1 MANKIPPF
9 LKVIDDTAYFTGKG
23 ELIYYIPDRYFSD
36 SKNSIGLISGE
47 YVSTI
52 GVFDWA
58 LVDENGKVGNP
69 HTFKFPTILLCKP
82 NRIEKVKDVS
92 INGTEARDYQI
103 LHFKDGDEAISDIN
117 IPKVV
122 DNVEA
127 MFRMCI
133 MVENKL
139 PPTVPYDKL
148 HEYFPENMELNAGGY
163 GLSMQLFGI
172 MISRLCRDKKD
183 PSREF
188 RHSKSFRDGNMT
200 DYKQI
205 SVIEVPKFISPHVAL
220 ASQNWD
226 ESLMS
231 AIQMSA
237 DGNNTISPL
246 ERIVTG

>member
-9 LKVIDDTAYFTGKG
+9 LKVADDTAYFQGKG

-36 SKNSIGLISGE
+36 SKNPIAMVSGE
-47 YVSTI
+47 YVSVI
-52 GVFDWA
+52 GIFDWA
-58 LVDENGKVGNP
+58 FIDENGKVGQAHP
-69 HTFKFPTILLCKP
+69 FKWPTILMCKP
-82 NRIEKVKDVS
+82 NRIEKVKGVS
-92 INGTEARDYQI
+92 VNGTEERDYRI
-103 LHFKDGDEAISDIN
+103 LHFKEGDEAISDIN
-117 IPKVV
+117 IPKIV

-127 MFRMCI
+127 LFRMSI
-133 MVENKL
+133 MTENKL

-172 MISRLCRDKKD
+172 MVSRLCRDKSD

-188 RHSKSFRDGNMT
+188 RHSKAFRDNDMT
-200 DYKQI
+200 NYKQI
-205 SVIEVPKFISPHVAL
+205 SVIEVPKFISPSVAL

-237 DGNNTISPL
+237 DGNKTISPL